1 MDNTKVFSG
10 GKPIIMQINN
20 SIDRLKEIS
29 TIIEKSDKDPE
40 IYLKEKL
47 FNDALE
53 SEYIL
58 NNAYIFYGESAIKDF
73 HIDFIQKVLN
83 VLNTNLSFDDINLET
98 FIDEDGYYIIQV
110 LAYFM
115 DESIPIL
122 NIYPYFKK
130 FEILNYQRLLNLKDL
145 EEDKL
150 NEVNEY
156 KERISFLQQ
165 CYSNPSLYA
174 DGNVKLFIKMS
185 NKKQR
190 EVILNEELSQ
200 TNTYLQVSNNELLDI
215 QDEIQQIENT
225 LSSIY
230 ISRDRYIERLKNR
243 YKYEEINNE
252 FKEEIQEDIE
262 ENNLFLNSV
271 ENNSDNKN
279 FFQNMLD
286 ESNDDFENEEFDN
299 SSIQFF

>member
-1 MDNTKVFSG
+1 
-10 GKPIIMQINN
+10 
-20 SIDRLKEIS
+20 
-29 TIIEKSDKDPE
+29 
-40 IYLKEKL
+40 
-47 FNDALE
+47 
-53 SEYIL
+53 
-58 NNAYIFYGESAIKDF
+58 
-73 HIDFIQKVLN
+73 
-83 VLNTNLSFDDINLET
+83 
-98 FIDEDGYYIIQV
+98 
-110 LAYFM
+110 
-115 DESIPIL
+115 
-122 NIYPYFKK
+122 
-130 FEILNYQRLLNLKDL
+130 
-145 EEDKL
+145 
-150 NEVNEY
+150 
-156 KERISFLQQ
+156 
-165 CYSNPSLYA
+165 
-174 DGNVKLFIKMS
+174 MS

>member
-1 MDNTKVFSG
+1 
-10 GKPIIMQINN
+10 
-20 SIDRLKEIS
+20 
-29 TIIEKSDKDPE
+29 
-40 IYLKEKL
+40 
-47 FNDALE
+47 
-53 SEYIL
+53 
-58 NNAYIFYGESAIKDF
+58 
-73 HIDFIQKVLN
+73 
-83 VLNTNLSFDDINLET
+83 
-98 FIDEDGYYIIQV
+98 
-110 LAYFM
+110 M

-130 FEILNYQRLLNLKDL
+130 FEILNYQRLLDLKDL

-150 NEVNEY
+150 NEVNKY

>member
-130 FEILNYQRLLNLKDL
+130 FEILNYQRLLDLKDL

-165 CYSNPSLYA
+165 CYSNPSLYV

-190 EVILNEELSQ
+190 EIILNEELSQ

-252 FKEEIQEDIE
+252 FKGEIQEDIE
-262 ENNLFLNSV
+262 
-271 ENNSDNKN
+271 
-279 FFQNMLD
+279 
-286 ESNDDFENEEFDN
+286 
-299 SSIQFF
+299 

>member
-1 MDNTKVFSG
+1 M
-10 GKPIIMQINN
+10 
-20 SIDRLKEIS
+20 IS
-29 TIIEKSDKDPE
+29 TETCFFFLII
-40 IYLKEKL
+40 L
-47 FNDALE
+47 
-53 SEYIL
+53 
-58 NNAYIFYGESAIKDF
+58 DF

-98 FIDEDGYYIIQV
+98 FIYEDGYYIIQV

-130 FEILNYQRLLNLKDL
+130 FEILNYQRLLDLKDL
-145 EEDKL
+145 EKDKL
-150 NEVNEY
+150 NEINEY